1 MLDLW
6 ALLVEGLF
14 GSFWISIAGLS
25 MLFYIMF
32 MVSKVS
38 QATSL
43 NFILVFIFALSIGY
57 GYTAISILIWIGMIL
72 MSWIAIPKLINS
84 AQSG

>member
-14 GSFWISIAGLS
+14 GSFWASIAGLS
-25 MLFYIMF
+25 ILFYLMMMF
-32 MVSKVS
+32 SKVS
-38 QATSL
+38 QATAL
-43 NFILVFIFALSIGY
+43 NFIMVFIFSLSIGY
-57 GYTAISILIWIGMIL
+57 GYSAISILIWIFMIL
-72 MSWIAIPKLINS
+72 ISWTAVPKLINS